1 MLVKSRI
8 KSQLTKFNIHR
19 FVSFLVSPMDYDN
32 ISEIL
37 EFDSCDTRQCTKIPI
52 VDDMI
57 VEVTE
62 SFFVILERTPGLDS
76 RITLDPVVGEI
87 EIIDGDR
94 EPGILVNDTLT
105 GDPLMTVPI
114 HTDPDVME
122 GDVITSLCYEVH
134 GEAEKFFNL
143 VSDSCVSV
151 NSHYSRALD
160 NPNID
165 LNIVD
170 AIGVQAV
177 SNNGTCVNIHVG
189 LDGCEVTVNG
199 DAIKGRMYRSNG
211 ITIRVYPNRVR
222 ITVPNCEDTDLVMW
236 VFCTSGRTEDPTNWM
251 YFDFDFIRFVVMRG
265 LNLNEESHGLIG
277 EAKSIVH
284 VLIVSV
290 FILSHRSILEC
301 SSRCY

>member
-1 MLVKSRI
+1 
-8 KSQLTKFNIHR
+8 
-19 FVSFLVSPMDYDN
+19 MDYV
-32 ISEIL
+32 SVYTIL
-37 EFDSCDTRQCTKIPI
+37 EFDTCDTRQCTEIPI
-52 VDDMI
+52 RDDRI
-57 VEVTE
+57 VERTE
-62 SFFVILERTPGLDS
+62 SFCVILERTPGLDS
-76 RITLDPVVGEI
+76 RITLNPVKGEI

-114 HTDPDVME
+114 HTDSDVME

-134 GEAEKFFNL
+134 GKAGKFFNL

-151 NSHYSRALD
+151 NSHYSRALL

-177 SNNGTCVNIHVG
+177 SNNGTCVNIRVG
-189 LDGCEVTVNG
+189 LDGCEVTVN
-199 DAIKGRMYRSNG
+199 DAAIRGRMYRSDG

-222 ITVPNCEDTDLVMW
+222 ISVPNCEDTDLVMW
-236 VFCTSGRTEDPTNWM
+236 VFCTSGRTEDPTNWE

-284 VLIVSV
+284 VLWTLIVSDL
-290 FILSHRSILEC
+290 ILSHRSILEC
-301 SSRCY
+301 SSRCH